1 MEISVEEAIKDLEED
16 ISEKKNQIELIKSI
30 DWSRPVNE
38 KTWHEICETPLRSS
52 DLLSVLLKNIFPD
65 AEEINVH
72 CNYVYFK
79 LHGFKCG
86 LPTSRCNGTY
96 IDTGWYEK
104 DNGKPTSY
112 GTIHQYK
119 MTKYFEAKDNKENWE
134 ILFNHRISHCDYYKK
149 WVKFLLWFGYYKWKD
164 DKREEWEKVIKENQ
178 ENLEKS
184 IDRYNQ
190 KRKEMYERTKT
201 MVEVVIPELKKFSM
215 KVYKLYEHNWRTPEE
230 IAKFEGFDLEI

>member
-52 DLLSVLLKNIFPD
+52 DLLSLLLKNIFPD

-86 LPTSRCNGTY
+86 LPTSRCLGTY

-104 DNGKPTSY
+104 DNGKPTHHC
-112 GTIHQYK
+112 TIKEYHMQ
-119 MTKYFEAKDNKENWE
+119 KYFEEKDKNGKWE
-134 ILFNHRISHCDYYKK
+134 TLFNERFCHLDHLRK
-149 WVKFLLWFGYYKWKD
+149 WVKFLLWFGFYKWKD
-164 DKREEWEKVIKENQ
+164 DDREKWEETFRENQ
-178 ENLEKS
+178 ECL
-184 IDRYNQ
+184 DRMIEEYNQ
-190 KRKEMYERTKT
+190 TRKEMYERTQT

-215 KVYKLYEHNWRTPEE
+215 KIHKLYTNDWRTPEE
-230 IAKFEGFDLEI
+230 VAKFEGFDLEI